1 MNSEQAARLRAEM
14 VERQLHG
21 RGIRDENVLVVM
33 AQVPR
38 ELFVPVEML
47 SRAYLDGALPI
58 AAGQTISQP
67 YMVAHM
73 TELLELRPGMRVLE
87 VGTGSGYGAAVLA
100 GLGASVISV
109 ERHPELAE
117 AARDRLAGLGLA
129 LGFAKAVRVVVGDGS
144 LGWPDDA
151 PFDGIVVT
159 AAAPRVP
166 AALPAQLADG
176 GRLVVPVGM
185 RGRQELILVVRRGD
199 SFEERACGPCV
210 FVPLIGE
217 GGFAEPAP
225 GSESGSK
232 SGRRR
237 RWFGRSPV

>member
-1 MNSEQAARLRAEM
+1 M
-14 VERQLHG
+14 VERQLRG
-21 RGIRDENVLVVM
+21 GGIRDERVLAVM
-33 AQVPR
+33 AQIPR
-38 ELFVPVEML
+38 ELFVPVESL
-47 SRAYLDGALPI
+47 AHAYLDGALPI
-58 AAGQTISQP
+58 ASGQTISQP
-67 YMVAHM
+67 HMVAHM

-100 GLGASVISV
+100 GLGCRVVSV

-129 LGFAKAVRVVVGDGS
+129 LGFAEAVRVVVGDGS
-144 LGWPDDA
+144 LGWPADA

-185 RGRQELILVVRRGD
+185 RGRQELMLVVRRGD

-225 GSESGSK
+225 ARESARESGPGK
-232 SGRRR
+232 GRRR
-237 RWFGRSPV
+237 RWFGRPHV